1 MRVLDRVLLAPDL
14 IGLTRRARP
23 AESASAHNVTH
34 MARVGGRNLAMS
46 WVGGV
51 ICAGVVG
58 ALVWFSIPI
67 LPTLAAFA
75 GDALRTWMP

>member
-1 MRVLDRVLLAPDL
+1 
-14 IGLTRRARP
+14 
-23 AESASAHNVTH
+23 
-34 MARVGGRNLAMS
+34 MS